1 MTSRSAGPTAA
12 PTTTAPDRAAATG
25 TRPDAEPATGQKSPR
40 ARPVLRRLRQHPLG
54 LTGGLTLL
62 LVVGFCF
69 LGPLLYPTDQT
80 DVNLLG
86 AALPPGPGHPLGTDT
101 NGFDVLGRL
110 MAGGRVS
117 LQIGALA
124 ALVATVVGTVYG
136 AVAGLAGGIVDGVMM
151 RLVDVMLSVPFLF
164 FVLILSARFHADA
177 VSLSLVIGG
186 FSWLVPARL
195 VRGEVLTLRV
205 REFVLAARVM
215 GASRRRLVLTHLIP
229 NALGVI
235 IVNITFQVA
244 DAVLV
249 VAALGFLGF
258 GLTYPASDWGSQLAS
273 GVTYISGDYWWL
285 IYPVGGCIVLTV
297 LALNLLA
304 DALRDA
310 VGRRAD

>member
-1 MTSRSAGPTAA
+1 MTSPHMDTAEATETDGTARSGIEL
-12 PTTTAPDRAAATG
+12 
-25 TRPDAEPATGQKSPR
+25 AEPAEATPSPKRFSPR
-40 ARPVLRRLRQHPLG
+40 SVLRTVRHHPLG
-54 LTGGLTLL
+54 IAGGLLL
-62 LVVGFCF
+62 VLVVGFCF
-69 LGPLLYPTDQT
+69 LGPLLYRTNQT
-80 DVNLLG
+80 DVDLLN
-86 AALPPGPGHPLGTDT
+86 ATLPPGPGHPLGTDP

-110 MAGGRVS
+110 MEGGKVS
-117 LQIGALA
+117 LQIGLLA
-124 ALVATVVGTVYG
+124 ALFATAIGTVYG
-136 AVAGLAGGIVDGVMM
+136 AVAGLAGGVLDGFLMRVVDI
-151 RLVDVMLSVPFLF
+151 LLSVPFLF
-164 FVLILSARFHADA
+164 FVLILSAKFHANA

-186 FSWLVPARL
+186 FSWLISARL

-205 REFVLAARVM
+205 REFVLAAKVM
-215 GASRRRLVLTHLIP
+215 GASRRRLILTHLIP

-258 GLTYPASDWGSQLAS
+258 GLTYPTADWGSQLAS
-273 GVTYISGDYWWL
+273 GATFISADNWWL
-285 IYPVGGCIVLTV
+285 IYPVGGCIILTV

>member
-1 MTSRSAGPTAA
+1 MTSRRVDAMTAA
-12 PTTTAPDRAAATG
+12 TDAAAG
-25 TRPDAEPATGQKSPR
+25 SEPEAAKAGRPVPTRS
-40 ARPVLRRLRQHPLG
+40 VLRRVRRNPLG
-54 LTGGLTLL
+54 LTGGLL
-62 LVVGFCF
+62 LVLLAGACF
-69 LGPLLYPTDQT
+69 VGPLLYRTDQT
-80 DVNLLG
+80 AVDPLN

-110 MAGGRVS
+110 MEGGQVS
-117 LQIGALA
+117 LQIGLLA
-124 ALVATVVGTVYG
+124 ALFATTVGTVYG
-136 AVAGLAGGIVDGVMM
+136 AVAGLAGGVVDGFLM

-164 FVLILSARFHADA
+164 FVLILSARFHANA
-177 VSLSLVIGG
+177 LSLGLVIGG
-186 FSWLVPARL
+186 FSWLVSARL

-215 GASRRRLVLTHLIP
+215 GSSRRRLVLTHLIP

-244 DAVLV
+244 DAILV

-258 GLTYPASDWGSQLAS
+258 GLTYPTADWGSQLAS
-273 GVTYISGDYWWL
+273 GVTYISAGYWWL
-285 IYPVGGCIVLTV
+285 IYPVGGCIILTV

>member
-1 MTSRSAGPTAA
+1 MTAQNLHARPGDERAG
-12 PTTTAPDRAAATG
+12 TAPARN
-25 TRPDAEPATGQKSPR
+25 RFPSPR
-40 ARPVLRRLRQHPLG
+40 MLRRSPLG
-54 LTGGLTLL
+54 LAGGLLL
-62 LVVGFCF
+62 LLIFGFCF
-69 LGPLLYPTDQT
+69 LGPLLHPTNQV
-80 DVNLLG
+80 DVDLVN
-86 AALPPGPGHPLGTDT
+86 AALPPGPGHPLGTDA

-110 MAGGRVS
+110 MAGGRLS
-117 LQIGALA
+117 LQIGLLA
-124 ALVATVVGTVYG
+124 ALFATTIGTLYG
-136 AVAGLAGGIVDGVMM
+136 AVAGLAGGVVDGFLM

-177 VSLSLVIGG
+177 LSLSLVIGG
-186 FSWLVPARL
+186 FSWLVSARL

-215 GASRRRLVLTHLIP
+215 GASRRRLILTHLIP

-244 DAVLV
+244 DAILV

-258 GLTYPASDWGSQLAS
+258 GLTYPTEDWGSQLAG
-273 GVTYISGDYWWL
+273 GVAYISADYWWL